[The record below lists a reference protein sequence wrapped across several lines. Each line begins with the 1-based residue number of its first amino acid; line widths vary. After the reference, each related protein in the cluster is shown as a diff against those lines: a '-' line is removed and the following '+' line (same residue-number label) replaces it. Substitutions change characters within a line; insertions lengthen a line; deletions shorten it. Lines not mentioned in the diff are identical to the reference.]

1 MHRRTLWISG
11 LALACLAVAVVA
23 ALAAAPP
30 NLGKAIEEQHRL
42 IAQRP
47 QDPAVYNDLG
57 NLLVLAGLPDEAEEA
72 YRKALELAP
81 DKVSALF
88 NLGLLQ
94 QRRGELREA
103 LRLYREI
110 LEVQPQHAWAWY
122 QVGTLYEQW
131 GQDGRAVEAYADAF
145 RIDPQLGFA
154 EVNPHVLENTLVTRA
169 MLRAYQQGPAVPQ
182 APAMYDERG
191 RIRALLVPRPQAQ
204 PQQQPAEEGDELAQP
219 QPGQPGSS
227 TVLRQGDLDG
237 RSTGQATP
245 QGQGRRPG
253 PRPSAPMPRG
263 LRTWERPEPTVEDP
277 GYEDPGYEEPSEEPG
292 GVVTPPPGG
301 VYYRPGISSTG
312 RLDLKVVPDRSR
324 EGRG

>member
-1 MHRRTLWISG
+1 MRKRTLWISG

-42 IAQRP
+42 ITQRP

-57 NLLVLAGLPDEAEEA
+57 NLLVLANRPDEAEEA

-94 QRRGELREA
+94 QQRGELREA
-103 LRLYREI
+103 LRLYRDI
-110 LEVQPQHAWAWY
+110 LDIQPQHAWAWY
-122 QVGTLYEQW
+122 QIGTLYEHW
-131 GQDGRAVEAYADAF
+131 GQEGRAVEAYADAF
-145 RIDPQLGFA
+145 RIDPQLGFS

-169 MLRAYQQGPAVPQ
+169 MLRAYQQGPAAPQ

-191 RIRALLVPRPQAQ
+191 RIRALLVPRPQVQ
-204 PQQQPAEEGDELAQP
+204 PQQPAEEGDELAQP
-219 QPGQPGSS
+219 QPGQPGAAVRPGQPGSS

-253 PRPSAPMPRG
+253 SRPSAPMPRG
-263 LRTWERPEPTVEDP
+263 LRTWERPEPAVEDP
-277 GYEDPGYEEPSEEPG
+277 GYVEEEPG

-301 VYYRPGISSTG
+301 VYYRPGINSTG
-312 RLDLKVVPDRSR
+312 RLELKVVRDRDD
-324 EGRG
+324 RG